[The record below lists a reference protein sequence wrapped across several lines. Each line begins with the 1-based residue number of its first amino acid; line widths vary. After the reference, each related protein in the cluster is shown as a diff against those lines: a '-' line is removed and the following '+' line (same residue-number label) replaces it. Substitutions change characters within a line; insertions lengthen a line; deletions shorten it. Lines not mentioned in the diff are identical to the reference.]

1 MMTATLDNVFSAA
14 MSLDADSRRDLA
26 ERLWDVVQSN
36 DDAVFSE
43 ATWNEIGRRVTASDA
58 GQVEHIPGNVALD
71 QIRAEFGLPS
81 A

>member
-1 MMTATLDNVFSAA
+1 MSATLDSVYLAA

-26 ERLWDVVQSN
+26 ERLWDAVQTK
-36 DDAVFSE
+36 DDNIFSE
-43 ATWNEIGRRVTASDA
+43 ATWSEIGSRVAASDA
-58 GQVEHIPGNVALD
+58 GQVEYISGEIALA